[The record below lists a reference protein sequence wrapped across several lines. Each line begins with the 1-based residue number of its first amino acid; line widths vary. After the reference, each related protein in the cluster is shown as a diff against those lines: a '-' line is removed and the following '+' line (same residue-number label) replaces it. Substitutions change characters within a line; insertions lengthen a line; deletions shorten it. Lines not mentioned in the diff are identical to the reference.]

1 MQIRT
6 KQGQWMEH
14 DEFLNGPEGRKKTI
28 TERMLNEAATK
39 KLWEKLKIDGSQ
51 HYKTG
56 GVECV
61 DLYRSGKM
69 FRDWAMGNIIGY
81 AFRCRR
87 EFGREPGLV
96 AQDMRKIID
105 IANKMI
111 ASFEVEE

>member
-1 MQIRT
+1 MIQIRNEG
-6 KQGQWMEH
+6 GQWE
-14 DEFLNGPEGRKKTI
+14 ELKT
-28 TERMLNEAATK
+28 
-39 KLWEKLKIDGSQ
+39 DGST

-69 FRDWAMGNIIGY
+69 FRDWAMGNIIKY

-87 EFGREPGLV
+87 EYQREPAMV
-96 AQDMRKIID
+96 VQDMRKIID